1 MASSDTLTDEQ
12 GQNLVR
18 LARYALEN
26 RIRPAECRRPCPP
39 IDTRLHRPGATFV
52 TLTVQGVLRG
62 CIGTPQARAPL
73 AEDVQEN
80 AIRAALMDPRFPPV
94 AADELDGLEIEV
106 SVLTPPR
113 LLDSPPEQRAQRI
126 QPGVDG
132 LLLSSGFHRGLL
144 LPQVWEKIPDPED
157 FLAIL
162 CQKAGLSPSAWRRS
176 DTDLCIFQVQAFSE
190 ESERPP
196 AGDQACH

>member
-1 MASSDTLTDEQ
+1 ME
-12 GQNLVR
+12 R
-18 LARYALEN
+18 E
-26 RIRPAECRRPCPP
+26 
-39 IDTRLHRPGATFV
+39 GATFV
-52 TLTVQGVLRG
+52 TLTIQGVLRG

-94 AADELDGLEIEV
+94 TADELDEIEIEV

-113 LLDSPPEQRAQRI
+113 ALDCPPEERADRI
-126 QPGVDG
+126 RPGVDG

-144 LPQVWEKIPDPED
+144 LPQVWDKIPNPED

-162 CQKAGLSPSAWRRS
+162 CQKAGLSPSAWKRP
-176 DTDLCIFQVQAFSE
+176 DTDLCTFEVQAFGEGSE
-190 ESERPP
+190 EPA
-196 AGDQACH
+196 AGD

>member
-1 MASSDTLTDEQ
+1 MKNPDTLTDEQ
-12 GQNLVR
+12 GQNLVE

-26 RIRPAECRRPCPP
+26 RIRPAECQQLCPP
-39 IDTRLHRPGATFV
+39 IDPTLEREGATFV
-52 TLTVQGVLRG
+52 TLTIQGVLRG

-94 AADELDGLEIEV
+94 TADELDEIEIEV

-113 LLDSPPEQRAQRI
+113 ALDCPPEERADRI
-126 QPGVDG
+126 RPGVDG

-144 LPQVWEKIPDPED
+144 LPQVWDKIPDPED

-162 CQKAGLSPSAWRRS
+162 CQKAGLPQSAWKRS
-176 DTDLCIFQVQAFSE
+176 DTDLCTFEVQAFGEGSE
-190 ESERPP
+190 EPA
-196 AGDQACH
+196 AGD

>member
-1 MASSDTLTDEQ
+1 MENSDYLTDAQ
-12 GQNLVR
+12 GQTLVE
-18 LARYALEN
+18 LARHALET
-26 RIRPAECRRPCPP
+26 RIRPGEHKRAPPP
-39 IDTRLHRPGATFV
+39 IDSELNRPGASFV
-52 TLTVQGVLRG
+52 TLTVHGGLRG

-94 AADELDGLEIEV
+94 TADELDELEIEV

-113 LLDSPPEQRAQRI
+113 VLDCPPPERAERVR
-126 QPGVDG
+126 PGVDG
-132 LLLSSGFHRGLL
+132 LLLASGFHRGLL

-176 DTDLCIFQVQAFSE
+176 DTELRIFQVQAFAEKSE
-190 ESERPP
+190 MPS
-196 AGDQACH
+196 AGG